1 MKIGY
6 KKLLIFILFILAVL
20 SVNSFTFNFLS
31 KYKMIIFILILLM
44 FFGRYFVF
52 EKVNHRYMK
61 DILFEV
67 MLCLVTFFI
76 LYFLLGLFVGLARTQ
91 NYLTFN
97 GLKNFILPVILFCVL
112 REIFRYNMLCKA
124 EGNMLCTIFV
134 VLLFIAFDISNDI
147 YYSSFKTQHD
157 ILRFVALVLLPSIS
171 SNISF
176 SYVSK
181 KTGYIPVI
189 IFNLVFSLFQYI
201 IPILPNPNEYLMS
214 MIYLLVPV
222 FFSFR
227 ILKFF
232 ELKKD
237 ERIPSDYHKK
247 KFKGIFLPVFVIFII
262 IYFNSGYFKF
272 YAVVIA
278 SGSMNPNIKIGDI
291 VIVDQ
296 KYKEIN
302 EKDVIAYRKDKLII
316 VHRVVKKVKYR
327 DSYLYYTKGDANSN
341 IDDFVIEADMIVGKV
356 ESRIP
361 YVGYPT
367 VWFNKK

>member
-1 MKIGY
+1 MKLGY
-6 KKLLIFILFILAVL
+6 KRLLIFILFILDFL
-20 SVNSFTFNFLS
+20 IVNSFTFNFLS
-31 KYKMIIFILILLM
+31 KYKMIIFILILLI
-44 FFGRYFVF
+44 FFQSYFVF
-52 EKVNHRYMK
+52 EKDKHRYMK

-67 MLCLVTFFI
+67 ILCLATFFI
-76 LYFLLGLFVGLARTQ
+76 LYFLLGLVVGLARTQ

-97 GLKNFILPVILFCVL
+97 GVKNFILPIILFCVL

-124 EGNMLCTIFV
+124 EGNVLCTILV
-134 VLLFIAFDISNDI
+134 VILFIVFDISNDI
-147 YYSSFKTQHD
+147 YYSSFKTQYD

-171 SNISF
+171 ANVSY
-176 SYVSK
+176 SYVSTK
-181 KTGYIPVI
+181 MGYIPVI
-189 IFNLVFSLFQYI
+189 IFDLVFSLFHYV

-232 ELKKD
+232 DLKKD
-237 ERIPSDYHKK
+237 ERISSDYHKK
-247 KFKGIFLPVFVIFII
+247 KFKGILLPVLIISVI

-296 KYKEIN
+296 KYKDIN
-302 EKDVIAYRKDKLII
+302 EMDVIAYKKDKIII
-316 VHRVVKKVKYR
+316 VHRVVKKVKYH
-327 DSYLYYTKGDANSN
+327 DSYLYYTKGDANSKM
-341 IDDFVIEADMIVGKV
+341 DDFVIEADMIVGKV

-367 VWFNKK
+367 VWLNKK